1 MIALGVE
8 KKKNKAKW
16 ILSELRWELRSRGE
30 RLGGREVPEEGRRKE
45 NEEEE
50 AWNHGGWAQWG
61 CRKG

>member
-30 RLGGREVPEEGRRKE
+30 RLGGRKVPEEGRRKE

-50 AWNHGGWAQWG
+50 AWTRGGRAQWG
-61 CRKG
+61 RRKG